1 MNIED
6 LREEIYNEVIQ
17 DYSEL
22 QYKYTEDE
30 LQDKISEIVED
41 RIEEMLKV
49 FTQITE

>member
-17 DYSEL
+17 EYSEL

>member
-1 MNIED
+1 MNTED

-49 FTQITE
+49 FTQITK

>member
-1 MNIED
+1 MNTED

-30 LQDKISEIVED
+30 LQDKINEIVED
-41 RIEEMLKV
+41 RIEEMLKI

>member
-17 DYSEL
+17 DHSEL